1 MWICACVFMHSRV
14 PACVCECVCVCVCV
28 RVCVRA
34 CVRVCMCSY
43 CMFYES
49 GLFVPLFALL
59 LLSLCRPLLA
69 KQLPNL
75 LANLLP
81 LPESEVKVNQTKA

>member
-1 MWICACVFMHSRV
+1 MWVRVCVF
-14 PACVCECVCVCVCV
+14 VCVCVCA
-28 RVCVRA
+28 RARA
-34 CVRVCMCSY
+34 CVLACVCACACVHVCMCSY
-43 CMFYES
+43 CMFCES

-59 LLSLCRPLLA
+59 LLSLYRPLLA